1 MIKVS
6 HEVPLAMLEKSFEFN
21 DYDYFLPTFA
31 TNEQYLNHFIEARK
45 KGRFIIMDNGL
56 FENDLKDESTL
67 LYYYETIQPDI
78 FITPDSWN
86 DSDTTF
92 DNYKSW
98 KTKVDPNKIM
108 VVLQAKDMFEA
119 EELYEALAKDGVK
132 YIGFNHLG
140 QFYDDFSCHLHF
152 DTRKTLGRVEFI
164 SYLKETGKLDK
175 DIHHHLLGC
184 NQAEEFKYYPS
195 VFYPEIKTLDTSNPV
210 TLAFEGIDYE
220 KHRNILT
227 KPNIKVEDVFASTDK
242 EKLWLAEKNI
252 ETFKKYIS

>member
-1 MIKVS
+1 M
-6 HEVPLAMLEKSFEFN
+6 
-21 DYDYFLPTFA
+21 
-31 TNEQYLNHFIEARK
+31 
-45 KGRFIIMDNGL
+45 
-56 FENDLKDESTL
+56 
-67 LYYYETIQPDI
+67 IQPDV

-92 DNYKSW
+92 SNYQKW
-98 KTKVDPNKIM
+98 KTKIDPNKIM
-108 VVLQAKDMFEA
+108 VVLQAQDMFEA
-119 EELYEALAKDGVK
+119 EELYELLVKEGVK

-140 QFYDDFSCHLHF
+140 QFYDDFSCHSHF

-164 SYLKETGKLDK
+164 NYLKETGKLDK

-227 KPNIKVEDVFASTDK
+227 KPNIKVEDVFTSTDRG
-242 EKLWLAEKNI
+242 KLWLAEKNI
-252 ETFKKYIS
+252 NTFKQFLS

>member
-140 QFYDDFSCHLHF
+140 QFYDDFSCHSHF

-164 SYLKETGKLDK
+164 NYLKETGKLDK